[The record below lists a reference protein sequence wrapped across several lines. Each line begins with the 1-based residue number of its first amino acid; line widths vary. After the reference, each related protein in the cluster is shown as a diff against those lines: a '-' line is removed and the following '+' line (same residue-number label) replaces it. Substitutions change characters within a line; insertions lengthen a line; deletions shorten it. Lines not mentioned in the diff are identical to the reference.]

1 MGMTKSRIAY
11 PTDLNDTEY
20 GQIAPLLETTRKRGR
35 AREIAYR
42 EILNAIFY
50 VLKTGCGWRELPHDF
65 PKWQTAY
72 YYFRQFR
79 LYGLWEE
86 INERVCQAVRK
97 TEGRRAEPTAMI
109 IDSQSVKSAEGG
121 EAIGFDGG
129 KKVHGRKRVLLT
141 DTLGFARLVKVVAA
155 DLHDSHAGYQLLCT
169 LQHRPFW
176 LPCLRKIF
184 ADGGFRGNLE
194 DWVRQSLHIQLDIVL
209 KEEGQTGFQV
219 LPKRWVI
226 ERTNAWITRQRRL
239 ARDYERL
246 PASSESFIYA
256 TMIRLGLR
264 RLSRISN
271 Y

>member
-1 MGMTKSRIAY
+1 MTKSRTAY

-20 GQIAPLLETTRKRGR
+20 ERIAPLVERTSKRGR
-35 AREIAYR
+35 PREISYR

-50 VLKTGCGWRELPHDF
+50 VLKTGCGWRELPHDL
-65 PKWQTAY
+65 PKWYTAY
-72 YYFRQFR
+72 HYFRQFR

-86 INERVCQAVRK
+86 INERVCQAVRQN
-97 TEGRRAEPTAMI
+97 EGRRAEPSAMI
-109 IDSQSVKSAEGG
+109 LDCQSVKSAEGG

-155 DLHDSHAGYQLLCT
+155 DTHDGSAGYQLLRP
-169 LQHRPFW
+169 LQQRPFL

-184 ADGGFRGNLE
+184 ADGGFRGHLE
-194 DWVRQSLHIQLDIVL
+194 EWVKEALHIRLEIVL
-209 KEEGQTGFQV
+209 KAEGQKGFQV
-219 LPKRWVI
+219 MPKRWVI
-226 ERTNAWITRQRRL
+226 ERTNAWISRQRRL

-246 PASSESFIYA
+246 PASSEAFIYA

-264 RLSRISN
+264 RLSSISN

>member
-1 MGMTKSRIAY
+1 MTKSRTAY

-20 GQIAPLLETTRKRGR
+20 AQIAPLLEKTYKRGR
-35 AREIAYR
+35 PRTIPYR

-50 VLKTGCGWRELPHDF
+50 VLKTGCGWRELPHDL
-65 PKWQTAY
+65 PKWYTAY

-79 LYGLWEE
+79 LDGLWEE
-86 INERVCQAVRK
+86 INERVCQTVRK
-97 TEGRRAEPTAMI
+97 AEGRKAEPSAMI

-155 DLHDSHAGYQLLCT
+155 DQHDSVAGHQLLRK
-169 LQHRPFW
+169 LQQQPHL
-176 LPCLRKIF
+176 LPQVRKVF

-194 DWVRQSLHIQLDIVL
+194 EWVRKELHIILEIVL
-209 KEEGQTGFQV
+209 KAEGQIGFQV

-226 ERTNAWITRQRRL
+226 ERTNAWISRQRRL
-239 ARDYERL
+239 ARDYERTT
-246 PASSESFIYA
+246 ASSESFIYA
-256 TMIRLGLR
+256 AIIRLGLR
-264 RLSRISN
+264 RLSRFSN

>member
-1 MGMTKSRIAY
+1 MTKSQTEY

-20 GQIAPLLETTRKRGR
+20 EQIAPLLEAKSKRGR
-35 AREIAYR
+35 PREIPYR
-42 EILNAIFY
+42 KILNAIFY

-65 PKWQTAY
+65 PKWKTVY
-72 YYFRQFR
+72 HYFRQFR

-86 INERVCQAVRK
+86 INEQIHKAVREK
-97 TEGRRAEPTAMI
+97 EGRAARPTAMI
-109 IDSQSVKSAEGG
+109 IDCQSVKSAEGG

-141 DTLGFARLVKVVAA
+141 DTLGFASLVKVVAG
-155 DLHDSHAGYQLLCT
+155 DLHDSLAGYQLLLKLLEQPHLLT
-169 LQHRPFW
+169 HV
-176 LPCLRKIF
+176 RKIF

-194 DWVRQSLHIQLDIVL
+194 EWVKQILHIQLEIVL
-209 KEEGQTGFQV
+209 KEEGQIGFQV

-226 ERTNAWITRQRRL
+226 ERTNAWLSRQRRL

-246 PASSESFIYA
+246 PASSESFIHA

-264 RLSRISN
+264 RLSHF
-271 Y
+271 

>member
-1 MGMTKSRIAY
+1 MTISRIAY

-20 GQIAPLLETTRKRGR
+20 AQIAPLLEPKSKRGAPR
-35 AREIAYR
+35 QIPYR
-42 EILNAIFY
+42 EILNGIFY
-50 VLKTGCGWRELPHDF
+50 VLKTGCGWRELLHDL
-65 PKWQTAY
+65 PKWYTAY

-86 INERVCQAVRK
+86 INERVCQEVRK
-97 TEGRRAEPTAMI
+97 KEGRMAEPTAMI
-109 IDSQSVKSAEGG
+109 IDCQSVKSAEGG

-141 DTLGFARLVKVVAA
+141 DTLGFARLVKGGAA
-155 DLHDSHAGYQLLCT
+155 DTHDSAAGYQLLLP
-169 LQHRPFW
+169 LQQRPFL

-184 ADGGFRGNLE
+184 ADGGFRGNLVE
-194 DWVRQSLHIQLDIVL
+194 WVIQALHIQLEIIL
-209 KEEGQTGFQV
+209 PEEGQKGFHV

-226 ERTNAWITRQRRL
+226 ERTNAWISRQRRL

-246 PASSESFIYA
+246 PVSSGSFIYA

-264 RLSRISN
+264 RLSCLSN
-271 Y
+271 S

>member
-1 MGMTKSRIAY
+1 MTKSRTAY

-20 GQIAPLLETTRKRGR
+20 AQIAPLLETKSKRGR
-35 AREIAYR
+35 PREIPYR

-65 PKWQTAY
+65 PKWPTAY
-72 YYFRQFR
+72 YYFRQFHR
-79 LYGLWEE
+79 YGLWEE

-97 TEGRRAEPTAMI
+97 QEGRRAEPTAMI

-155 DLHDSHAGYQLLCT
+155 DTHDGSAGFQLLRL
-169 LQHRPFW
+169 LQQRPFF
-176 LPCLRKIF
+176 LRCLRKIF
-184 ADGGFRGNLE
+184 ADGGFRGILE
-194 DWVRQSLHIQLDIVL
+194 EWVAQALHIDLEIVL
-209 KEEGQTGFQV
+209 KEEGQKGFQV

-226 ERTNAWITRQRRL
+226 ERTNAWISRQRRL

-264 RLSRISN
+264 RLSHLSN
-271 Y
+271 C

>member
-1 MGMTKSRIAY
+1 MTKSRIAY

-20 GQIAPLLETTRKRGR
+20 AQIAPLLEPTSNRGR
-35 AREIAYR
+35 PREVSYR
-42 EILNAIFY
+42 EVLNAIFY

-65 PKWQTAY
+65 PKWQTVY

-86 INERVCQAVRK
+86 INECVCQAVREK
-97 TEGRRAEPTAMI
+97 EGRRAEPSAMI
-109 IDSQSVKSAEGG
+109 IDCQSVKSAEGG
-121 EAIGFDGG
+121 EEIGFDGG

-141 DTLGFARLVKVVAA
+141 DTLGFARLVKVVSAGT
-155 DLHDSHAGYQLLCT
+155 HDGSAGYQLLLP
-169 LQHRPFW
+169 LQRRPDL
-176 LPCLRKIF
+176 LPNVWKIF
-184 ADGGFRGNLE
+184 ADGGFRGTFE
-194 DWVRQSLHIQLDIVL
+194 EWVSLALHIQLEIVL
-209 KEEGQTGFQV
+209 PDADQKGFQV

-226 ERTNAWITRQRRL
+226 ERTNAWISRQRRL

-246 PASSESFIYA
+246 TTSSESFIYA

-264 RLSRISN
+264 RLSSISN

>member
-20 GQIAPLLETTRKRGR
+20 AQIAPLLEPSSNRGR
-35 AREIAYR
+35 PREVSYR

-65 PKWQTAY
+65 PKWPTVYA
-72 YYFRQFR
+72 YFRQFR
-79 LYGLWEE
+79 QYGLWEE
-86 INERVCQAVRK
+86 INERVCQAVRQQ
-97 TEGRRAEPTAMI
+97 EGRRAEPSAMI
-109 IDSQSVKSAEGG
+109 LDCQSVKSAEGG

-129 KKVHGRKRVLLT
+129 KRVHGRKRVLLT

-155 DLHDSHAGYQLLCT
+155 DTHDASAGYQLLLP
-169 LQHRPFW
+169 LQQRPFL

-184 ADGGFRGNLE
+184 ADGGFRGTLE
-194 DWVRQSLHIQLDIVL
+194 EWVAQALHIQLEIGL
-209 KEEGQTGFQV
+209 KPEDQKGFQV

-226 ERTNAWITRQRRL
+226 ERTNAWVSRQRRL